1 MGISLIT
8 LTNLEVFVKVTPILL
23 IFLLFV
29 CIGCY
34 ILYLIKLMHVIG
46 SLCVR
51 DVEDLSPPFVDDLL
65 IFAEAAIE
73 QAYCIKHYFHQFCEA
88 FVQKINFKMT
98 LIYFSI
104 NGDS

>member
-8 LTNLEVFVKVTPILL
+8 LINLEVFIKVTHILL

-29 CIGCY
+29 CIDCY

-51 DVEDLSPPFVDDLL
+51 DMEDLSPPFVDNFLL
-65 IFAEAAIE
+65 FAEAAIE
-73 QAYCIKHYFHQFCEA
+73 QAYCIKHCFHQFCEA
-88 FVQKINFKMT
+88 SVQKINFKMT
-98 LIYFSI
+98 LIYSSI
-104 NGDS
+104 NGDA